1 MSCQKSNHHG
11 GDENLVHHLGVL
23 TAAGTSHV
31 LDVGSH
37 ALCVNCDSQPHLEQ
51 GNQIIVHILITAHHD
66 AELSIASTN
75 VTSGHGSIEAVE
87 ALRLRDRVDF
97 LSKRRLAGGHIHVDT
112 ALLRINPKR
121 SAEP

>member
-1 MSCQKSNHHG
+1 MKSNHHG

-37 ALCVNCDSQPHLEQ
+37 ALCVNCGSRPHLEQ
-51 GNQIIVHILITAHHD
+51 RNQIIVHVPITAHHD

-75 VTSGHGSIEAVE
+75 VTSGHGSIETVE
-87 ALRLRDRVDF
+87 ALRLRDRVDL

-112 ALLRINPKR
+112 ALLLINAKR
-121 SAEP
+121 SAGP